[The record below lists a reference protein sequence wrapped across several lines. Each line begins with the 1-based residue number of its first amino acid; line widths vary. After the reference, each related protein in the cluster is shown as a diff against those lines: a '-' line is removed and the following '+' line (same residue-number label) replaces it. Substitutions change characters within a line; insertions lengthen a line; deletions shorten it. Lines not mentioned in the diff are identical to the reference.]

1 MQERHEL
8 EVTESVVDTFAE
20 LSGDTN
26 PIHLDEEYAS
36 ETLFGERIAHGMIA
50 ASAVSAALAKFN
62 GTIVYLE
69 QDLSFEAP
77 VTLGTT
83 ITATVQ
89 EQNRDGEM
97 VTLDTTVVDDTGTTV
112 VEGEATI
119 LQKED

>member
-1 MQERHEL
+1 VQERHEL